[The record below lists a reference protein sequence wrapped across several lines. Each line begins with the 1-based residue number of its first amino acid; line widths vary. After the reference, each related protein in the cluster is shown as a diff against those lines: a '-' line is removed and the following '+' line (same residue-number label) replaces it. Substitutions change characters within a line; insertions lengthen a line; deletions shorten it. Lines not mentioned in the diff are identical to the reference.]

1 MIAWSLALSHP
12 LSHPASQERL
22 PARQGNVAA
31 LALAIGQSVA
41 ISVLSVMFAVLIW
54 LVLDSTLP
62 ARSTASLVALALF
75 AWLLIAAGLV
85 LRHTRKQLIGRMVA
99 MQAMAR
105 ARQDPGEPSRLFA
118 PQSPTTAAV
127 ALADTAQLPVL
138 AIAATLIHPLVG
150 ASLATG
156 IIAAAAS
163 IHWQQRRTAI
173 GISASDSPQPGPDR
187 HAVEAVGSDAA
198 AIGLTARWQECW
210 AGQTLASIEG
220 QRQSMAHRDRA
231 MMLINL
237 LIATLLLAV
246 AVVPFLSVAAGE
258 ITVGALS
265 ALVLV
270 SSCAVRIVVK
280 LMHSMAA
287 FSRQSWRA
295 LTGSATLENFTQVEA
310 VASPALALPLP
321 KWRLAL
327 EALSLR
333 YTPAAQ
339 PAINA
344 INCTL
349 PAGSVTAVM
358 GPAGSGKTSLLRALT
373 GAWPGITGD
382 IRFDD
387 ADFRQFDPQRL
398 AEQIGYVGEDALLF
412 AGSIA
417 ENISGFDGGISDARI
432 IAAAQAAGMHEAILR
447 LPGGYAQHI
456 GYGGEGLSAAWRR
469 GIAIA
474 RAIVRE
480 PFLLLIDDP
489 FLHLDPAGM
498 QAVEA
503 VVTSARARGA
513 VVVIA
518 SNDQR
523 AVDLAD
529 MLMVLRLGKVVDF
542 GPRPSIWA
550 RARTSQSRLGG
561 SDGPLTEAM
570 APPVAKG
577 EVA

>member
-1 MIAWSLALSHP
+1 
-12 LSHPASQERL
+12 
-22 PARQGNVAA
+22 
-31 LALAIGQSVA
+31 
-41 ISVLSVMFAVLIW
+41 
-54 LVLDSTLP
+54 
-62 ARSTASLVALALF
+62 
-75 AWLLIAAGLV
+75 
-85 LRHTRKQLIGRMVA
+85 
-99 MQAMAR
+99 
-105 ARQDPGEPSRLFA
+105 
-118 PQSPTTAAV
+118 
-127 ALADTAQLPVL
+127 
-138 AIAATLIHPLVG
+138 
-150 ASLATG
+150 
-156 IIAAAAS
+156 
-163 IHWQQRRTAI
+163 
-173 GISASDSPQPGPDR
+173 
-187 HAVEAVGSDAA
+187 
-198 AIGLTARWQECW
+198 
-210 AGQTLASIEG
+210 
-220 QRQSMAHRDRA
+220 
-231 MMLINL
+231 
-237 LIATLLLAV
+237 
-246 AVVPFLSVAAGE
+246 
-258 ITVGALS
+258 
-265 ALVLV
+265 
-270 SSCAVRIVVK
+270 
-280 LMHSMAA
+280 
-287 FSRQSWRA
+287 
-295 LTGSATLENFTQVEA
+295 
-310 VASPALALPLP
+310 
-321 KWRLAL
+321 
-327 EALSLR
+327 
-333 YTPAAQ
+333 
-339 PAINA
+339 
-344 INCTL
+344 
-349 PAGSVTAVM
+349 M

-373 GAWPGITGD
+373 GAWPGLTGD

-387 ADFRQFDPQRL
+387 ADFRQFDLQRL

-417 ENISGFDGGISDARI
+417 DNISGFDGGISDARI

-498 QAVEA
+498 QAVET
-503 VVTSARARGA
+503 VVTSARSRGA